1 MDIKRY
7 SELKAE
13 GKIVITK
20 IGDDY
25 QAIQKQY
32 NREFGVETIPIT
44 TRLDIDDLQ
53 SRKACLQEEID
64 AIDIVIAECRAT
76 D

>member
-7 SELKAE
+7 SELKAA
-13 GKIVITK
+13 GKITVEK

-25 QAIQKQY
+25 MASQKQY
-32 NREFGVETIPIT
+32 NVESGVETLPT
-44 TRLDIDDLQ
+44 TTKLDIEDLE
-53 SRKACLQEEID
+53 SRKACLQEEIN
-64 AIDIVIAECRAT
+64 AIDIIIADCQAL